1 MAGMSLPPETHY
13 LLPEEFAAAL
23 GQAVATF
30 GWLEEVLKRAL
41 FSLERVR
48 LAKDLSAPEMG
59 RWRHHMT
66 DIADDS
72 LGTLIEQL
80 DGALRRH
87 PGIADRDQ
95 LNDRLVVLKHQR
107 NLICHASWSPTADKA
122 RWRPAFVAMKG
133 ESVPDTMSAA
143 ELDGIRHQTEAAG
156 RRLIAIMRMTGI
168 AGEWI
173 GEDGGPEHPA

>member
-1 MAGMSLPPETHY
+1 MNRPPETHY
-13 LLPEEFAAAL
+13 LLPADFAAAL

-48 LAKDLSAPEMG
+48 LARDLTAAELA
-59 RWRHHMT
+59 RWRQHMT

-80 DGALRRH
+80 DSALRRH
-87 PGIADRDQ
+87 PGIDDRDDI
-95 LNDRLVVLKHQR
+95 NDRLVVLKHQR
-107 NLICHASWSPTADKA
+107 NLICHASWSPTAEKA

-133 ESVPDTMSAA
+133 ESVPADLSAP
-143 ELDGIRHQTEAAG
+143 ELDLMRHEAEAAG
-156 RRLIAIMRMTGI
+156 RRIIAIMHLTGI

-173 GEDGGPEHPA
+173 GEDDDPDITR